1 MSFFILAI
9 QKGVSLITGKQFKP
23 TVIISDAAPPII
35 NAFYNQF
42 ESAESNVVC
51 WAHVKRNLYQKV
63 NNADILSDVDLLQLS
78 PSVEVFETG
87 VELFFI
93 KWESS
98 HKSFCKYFKKVWLQ
112 KNNSWFEGY
121 QLLLPSHNNALE
133 AKNNVIKKKY
143 TLRRRLNIVKF
154 NIQLFRFFTDMSSSY
169 EEDLKY
175 AVTSDIPCEA
185 WTQAIV
191 WAKDK
196 KINYVIRES
205 DLPNVQVVFVPSTD
219 FLKQNDKK
227 LESCDVDEFQCFQTD
242 SFDDY
247 YKNIFSIYKI
257 NFDNDNWKKSTCTC
271 PHFLKMYYCK
281 HVLGLSIRFK
291 KSKPPAAANPIKLSE
306 KRKRGRPKAT
316 KKALLMQ

>member
-1 MSFFILAI
+1 M
-9 QKGVSLITGKQFKP
+9 
-23 TVIISDAAPPII
+23 
-35 NAFYNQF
+35 
-42 ESAESNVVC
+42 
-51 WAHVKRNLYQKV
+51 
-63 NNADILSDVDLLQLS
+63 
-78 PSVEVFETG
+78 
-87 VELFFI
+87 
-93 KWESS
+93 
-98 HKSFCKYFKKVWLQ
+98 
-112 KNNSWFEGY
+112 
-121 QLLLPSHNNALE
+121 LPSHNNALE
-133 AKNNVIKKKY
+133 SKNNVIKKKY

-196 KINYVIRES
+196 KINSVIRES
-205 DLPNVQVVFVPSTD
+205 EMPNVQFVFVPSTQ

-227 LESCDVDEFQCFQTD
+227 LESCDIDEFECFETD

-257 NFDNDNWKKSTCTC
+257 TFDNDNWKKSTCTC

-281 HVLGLSIRFK
+281 HILGLSIRFK